1 MLELI
6 EERRRQLE
14 FDYSEMAAARRKRLG
29 LAPEPS
35 EPSAKDQAGSVEAEG
50 QSSNASLPLDCPS
63 PERRVTLG
71 VTTARGQKPSQGDDE
86 DSEEAEP
93 GMTLENEPQLMEVA
107 L

>member
-1 MLELI
+1 
-6 EERRRQLE
+6 
-14 FDYSEMAAARRKRLG
+14 MAAARRKRLG

-35 EPSAKDQAGSVEAEG
+35 EPSSKDQAGSVEAEG

-71 VTTARGQKPSQGDDE
+71 ATTTARGQKPSQGDEE